1 VKGRKPR
8 KRSPSSARQYE
19 AMSAREQETWDSV
32 AHVIS
37 RMRAGAS
44 LKKASSE
51 FNISPGTVIELGDS
65 ALRKRDG
72 RFVAKKIDRLL
83 RVITILT
90 VEGKREIATRD
101 SEQASLAG
109 SHWAAV
115 QTYLQTGERSA
126 VLRFRGQRIVD
137 ESGKRYLLLTD
148 LADLNRYASA
158 GVLSFES
165 MYAGGAH

>member
-1 VKGRKPR
+1 MMKKPT
-8 KRSPSSARQYE
+8 SARQYD
-19 AMSAREQETWDSV
+19 AMSAREQEIWDSV

-37 RMRAGAS
+37 RMREGVP
-44 LKKASSE
+44 LKKAAKE
-51 FNISPGTVIELGDS
+51 FNISPNTVVELGNS

-72 RFVAKKIDRLL
+72 RFIAKKTDRLL
-83 RVITILT
+83 RIITILT
-90 VEGKREIATRD
+90 IDGKKEIATRD

-115 QTYLQTGERSA
+115 QWYLQTGERSA
-126 VLRFRGQRIVD
+126 ILRFRGQRIVD
-137 ESGKRYLLLTD
+137 EIGKRYLLLTD
-148 LADLNRYASA
+148 LADLNRYAAA

>member
-1 VKGRKPR
+1 MIKKPTNM
-8 KRSPSSARQYE
+8 RQYD
-19 AMSAREQETWDSV
+19 AMSARERETWDTV

-37 RMRAGAS
+37 RMREGVS
-44 LKKASSE
+44 LKRASKE
-51 FNISPGTVIELGDS
+51 FGISPNTVIELGDL
-65 ALRKRDG
+65 ALRKREG
-72 RFVAKKIDRLL
+72 RVVAKRTDRLL

-90 VEGKREIATRD
+90 VDGRKEIATRD

-115 QTYLQTGERSA
+115 QKYLQTGERAA

-137 ESGKRYLLLTD
+137 ESGNRYLLLTD
-148 LADLNRYASA
+148 LADLNRYAAA

-165 MYAGGAH
+165 MYAGGA